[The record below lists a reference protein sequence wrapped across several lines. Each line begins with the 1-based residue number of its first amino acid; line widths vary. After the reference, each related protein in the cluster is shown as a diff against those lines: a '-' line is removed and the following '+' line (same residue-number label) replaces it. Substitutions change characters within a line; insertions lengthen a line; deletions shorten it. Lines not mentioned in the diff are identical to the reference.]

1 MAHWQ
6 LGSRKR
12 KSFGNG
18 KFAGLTDPIDP
29 MPQISP
35 DWENFVVSVRA
46 CCAEINEGVF
56 ACWKWGRMSALFASI
71 EFQFIF
77 RKYLKILPGSREAQ
91 LGTPARA

>member
-35 DWENFVVSVRA
+35 DWENFV
-46 CCAEINEGVF
+46 G
-56 ACWKWGRMSALFASI
+56 K
-71 EFQFIF
+71 IF
-77 RKYLKILPGSREAQ
+77 GLAVLRSTKGSLHVGSGAGCLPCLPQLNFNLSFGS
-91 LGTPARA
+91 T